1 MAFKSQRL
9 HKKHE
14 QSTDC
19 SMAQFSI
26 SHEVRLDEDESQIA
40 LNGLAEHTMPL
51 IKTCRQQLLC
61 QPDGHIQCS
70 I

>member
-1 MAFKSQRL
+1 MAFKSQHL

-51 IKTCRQQLLC
+51 IKTCR
-61 QPDGHIQCS
+61 
-70 I
+70 